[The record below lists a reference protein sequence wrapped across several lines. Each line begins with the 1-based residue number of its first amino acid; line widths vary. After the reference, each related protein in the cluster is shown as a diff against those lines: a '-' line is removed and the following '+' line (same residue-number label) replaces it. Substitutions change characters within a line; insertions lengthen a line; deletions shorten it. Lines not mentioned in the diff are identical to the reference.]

1 MDFDQSDRFYA
12 DFETRFRGPRSLVL
26 QRLQA
31 YLPLLAPLQEYTT
44 SFSAIDLGCGRG
56 EWLELLKTRGVT
68 ARGVDLSCAQLESC
82 HKRNLSAKYNDAI
95 TELKSLAESSETLIT
110 AFHLVEHLPNKAL
123 RQLLQE
129 ALRVLIP
136 GGLLILETPNPDNLS
151 VGSNSF
157 YLDPTHKRPIPELLL
172 QFLVENAG
180 FKDAHILR
188 LQHNPALKQQEAIAL
203 SDVLQGASPD
213 YAVVAIK
220 SGVPHLNQA
229 LERTAKDYEGL
240 TLQVLCKKFE
250 QQQQRLEQ
258 QQQRLDQQQQRLDQQ
273 QKEFK
278 AQLAQLES
286 LQIEYQ
292 DQIKQEQQNIRM
304 ILESSSWQIT
314 KPLRL
319 LKDFLLR
326 QPKKPIS

>member
-1 MDFDQSDRFYA
+1 MDFDRSDRFYA
-12 DFETRFRGPRSLVL
+12 DFETRFRGPRSLIL

-31 YLPLLAPLQEYTT
+31 YLPLLAPLQEHTA
-44 SFSAIDLGCGRG
+44 SFSALDLGCGRG
-56 EWLELLKTRGVT
+56 EWLELLQTRGVT
-68 ARGVDLSCAQLESC
+68 ARGVDLNCAQLESC
-82 HKRNLSAKYNDAI
+82 QKRKLSASYNDAI

-110 AFHLVEHLPNKAL
+110 AFHLIEHLPNKVL

-157 YLDPTHKRPIPELLL
+157 YLDPTHKRPIPSSLL
-172 QFLVENAG
+172 QFLAENAG
-180 FKDAHILR
+180 FEDVHILR
-188 LQHNPALKQQEAIAL
+188 LQHDSTLKQKKAILL

-229 LERTAKDYEGL
+229 LERNAKDYEGL
-240 TLQVLCKKFE
+240 TLQDLCKKF
-250 QQQQRLEQ
+250 
-258 QQQRLDQQQQRLDQQ
+258 DQQQQRLAQQ
-273 QKEFK
+273 QKAFK
-278 AQLAQLES
+278 AQLGQLES
-286 LQIEYQ
+286 LQIECQ
-292 DQIKQEQQNIRM
+292 NQIKQEQHNIRM
-304 ILESSSWQIT
+304 ILESSSWKIT

-319 LKDFLLR
+319 LKDLLLR
-326 QPKKPIS
+326 QPKKPIN